1 MGDAGGNR
9 RTSPAGRS
17 LREYRQAPD
26 CRHPDVHSRDTR
38 LIPASPRGM
47 NHEMASAHPTATAP
61 ASTQP
66 VNIVPDPTVL
76 ASDLGKSFQRSAE
89 EIVPWFVAQ
98 MPRMYFEDTSATEV
112 ANHLRAIIA
121 ARASGQPLH
130 LTLHS
135 DDRRQWTI
143 IREGNKPG
151 VLAEVVRSLPMSPS
165 LRAAKIHGSQDG
177 AIVLDTFEFGDRAP
191 FTGTTPEQADKL
203 KATIAFA
210 HSQAKDWTEAA
221 IRAYFA
227 GCSADYI
234 ATLTPHRLNKHRLL
248 LQSVSGSEGT
258 AVETEPELE
267 GQLTRMT
274 IAFSNARTRTMLE
287 RCAHVLSRGG
297 INIQRAYLDQ
307 VADPPFGSVT
317 MLGFVIQTQDGK
329 SVDTTSAAWKQ
340 VAHDLTRIKW
350 IDSESIWLANRHE
363 GMTLDEAELILGL
376 CTLSHQ
382 HLVHRDRLLFAIE
395 RIMATAE
402 RTITIT
408 RQIADLFRARFN
420 PAAPLDDAHFNKR
433 AAALRADIGTKD
445 DPEGTAT
452 ILVALLD
459 AVEAT
464 FRTNFF
470 LAKRFGLSMRIDPS
484 YLRDDRRPELPYGT
498 FFVIGRGFFGFHNR
512 FKEIARGGLRVVKPS
527 NAAQHSRER
536 ERVFDEVYGLS
547 WAQQQK
553 NKDIPE
559 GGAKAAILLEP
570 ESDITR
576 CVKSFVDSL
585 LDLITDDPAVR
596 KQVVDRFGSRELI
609 YLGPDENITPDHIEW
624 IVSRARARKYAM
636 PDAFMSSKPGA
647 GINHKVY
654 GVTSEGVNVF
664 LEVALRAR
672 GIDPRK
678 QPFTVKITGG
688 PDGDVAGNMIRIL
701 NRDYGNNAR
710 IVGIADGSGV
720 GEDPDG
726 LDHTELLRLFKEA
739 LPIAKFDPKKLGKH
753 GAVVPVEAPGGVM
766 IRNTLHNR
774 LKADAFI
781 PGGGRPATINES
793 NWRDYL
799 TKEGKPSAPIIV
811 EGANLFLTPGAR
823 KELFAAGCLIFK
835 DSSAN
840 KCGVICSSYEI
851 GASMLLDEKSFMSI
865 KAEFVEQVL
874 VKLRE
879 LARFEAEL
887 LMAEGRRHPHTPLTE
902 LSTELSKVIN
912 QAADAIRAAMDS
924 WTPADRE
931 LAKQVVR
938 EHIPQKLQ
946 DTAGDRLW
954 TDIPQAY
961 LDWMVA
967 KRLASG
973 IVYRE
978 GVNFLEG
985 VEPDAVAALSLRY
998 LRKRDENRRL
1008 VEQLKGSTAPGA
1020 ARAAELLARAGTRAA
1035 LEDFD

>member
-1 MGDAGGNR
+1 MPGFTGWFDVER
-9 RTSPAGRS
+9 RGITHGMRPADS
-17 LREYRQAPD
+17 
-26 CRHPDVHSRDTR
+26 V
-38 LIPASPRGM
+38 
-47 NHEMASAHPTATAP
+47 ASAPSAP
-61 ASTQP
+61 ASGA
-66 VNIVPDPTVL
+66 PDATVL
-76 ASDLGKSFQRSAE
+76 LSDLSRSFQQAADR
-89 EIVPWFVAQ
+89 IVPWFVAQ
-98 MPRMYFEDTSATEV
+98 MPRMYFEDTRADDV
-112 ANHLRAIIA
+112 ASHLRAIIA

-130 LTLHS
+130 LTVRS
-135 DDRRQWTI
+135 EDGRQWTM
-143 IREGNKPG
+143 IREGNRPG
-151 VLAEVVRSLPMSPS
+151 VLAEVVASLPMTPS
-165 LRAAKIHGSQDG
+165 LRAAKIHGSMDG
-177 AIVLDTFEFGDRAP
+177 VLVLDTFEFGEREP
-191 FTGTTPEQADKL
+191 FNGALPSQADKL
-203 KATIAFA
+203 RATIEFA
-210 HSQAKDWTEAA
+210 NSHAKDWSEQA

-227 GCSADYI
+227 GCAADYVS
-234 ATLTPHRLNKHRLL
+234 TLTPHRLNKHRLL
-248 LQSVSGSEGT
+248 VQRVSGTEGT

-267 GQLTRMT
+267 GELTRIT
-274 IAFSNARTRTMLE
+274 IAFSNARCRTMLE
-287 RCAHVLSRGG
+287 RVAQVLSRGG
-297 INIQRAYLDQ
+297 ISIQRAYLDQ
-307 VADPPFGSVT
+307 VADPPHGSVT
-317 MLGFVIQTQDGK
+317 LLGFVIQTQDGR
-329 SVDTTSAAWKQ
+329 SVDTAGAAWKQ
-340 VAHDLTRIKW
+340 VEHDLTRIKW
-350 IDSESIWLANRHE
+350 IDSETIELANRHE
-363 GMTLDEAELILGL
+363 GLTLDEAELALAL
-376 CTLSHQ
+376 CALSHQ
-382 HLVHRDRLLFAIE
+382 RLVHVDRLLYSPE
-395 RIMATAE
+395 RIVAAAE
-402 RTITIT
+402 RNMALVRKVT
-408 RQIADLFRARFN
+408 ALFLARFD
-420 PAAPLDDAHFNKR
+420 PKAPLADAAFADR
-433 AAALRADIGTKD
+433 AAKLRAEIDAKQ
-445 DPEGTAT
+445 DPDGTAT
-452 ILVALLD
+452 VLRAMLD
-459 AVEAT
+459 AVDAT
-464 FRTNFF
+464 FRTNWFVRT
-470 LAKRFGLSMRIDPS
+470 RFGLSLRIDPA

-498 FFVIGRGFFGFHNR
+498 FFVFGRGFFGFHNR
-512 FKEIARGGLRVVKPS
+512 FKEIARGGLRVVKPTS
-527 NAAQHSRER
+527 AAQHARER

-585 LDLITDDPAVR
+585 LDLITDCPETR
-596 KQVVDRFGSRELI
+596 KAIVDRFGTKELI
-609 YLGPDENITPDHIEW
+609 YLGPDENITPAHIEW
-624 IVSRARARKYAM
+624 IVARARQRRYAL

-678 QPFTVKITGG
+678 RPFTVKITGG

-701 NRDYGNNAR
+701 DRDYGANAR

-726 LDHTELLRLFKEA
+726 LDHAELLRLFREA
-739 LPIAKFDPKKLGKH
+739 LPIASFDRKKLGPKGRVVSVEEPE
-753 GAVVPVEAPGGVM
+753 GAQL
-766 IRNTLHNR
+766 RNTLHNR
-774 LKADAFI
+774 LVTDAFV
-781 PGGGRPATINES
+781 PGGGRPATINDG

-799 TKEGKPSAPIIV
+799 TADGKPSSPIIV

-823 KELFAAGCLIFK
+823 KELFKAGALIFK

-851 GASMLLDEKSFMSI
+851 GASMLLSEQQFLAI

-879 LARFEAEL
+879 LARSEAEL

-912 QAADAIRAAMDS
+912 DAADAIRASMDGWS
-924 WTPADRE
+924 AADRE
-931 LAKQVVR
+931 LARQVVR

-954 TDIPQAY
+954 KDIPQAY

-978 GVNFLEG
+978 GVAFLET
-985 VEPDAVAALSLRY
+985 VERDAIAALALRY
-998 LRKRDENRRL
+998 LRKREETRRL
-1008 VEQLKGSTAPGA
+1008 VDGLKGSSAPGA
-1020 ARAAELLARAGTRAA
+1020 ARAAELLARSGTRAA

>member
-1 MGDAGGNR
+1 MH
-9 RTSPAGRS
+9 PANS
-17 LREYRQAPD
+17 VAP
-26 CRHPDVHSRDTR
+26 
-38 LIPASPRGM
+38 A
-47 NHEMASAHPTATAP
+47 PTAA
-61 ASTQP
+61 AA
-66 VNIVPDPTVL
+66 PDPTVL
-76 ASDLGKSFQRSAE
+76 ASDLGKSFQQAADR
-89 EIVPWFVAQ
+89 IVPWFVSQ
-98 MPRMYFEDTSATEV
+98 MPRMYFEDTAADEV
-112 ANHLRAIIA
+112 ASHLRAIIA

-130 LTLHS
+130 LTIRS
-135 DDRRQWTI
+135 EDGRQWTM

-151 VLAEVVRSLPMSPS
+151 VLAEVVAALPMTPS
-165 LRAAKIHGSQDG
+165 LRAAKIHGSKDG
-177 AIVLDTFEFGDRAP
+177 VLVLDSFEFGEREP
-191 FTGTTPEQADKL
+191 FNAALPAQAEKL
-203 KATIAFA
+203 RATIEHARTKA
-210 HSQAKDWTEAA
+210 PDWTEAA
-221 IRAYFA
+221 IRSYFA
-227 GCSADYI
+227 GCAADYVT
-234 ATLTPHRLNKHRLL
+234 TLTPDRLNKHRKLVAR
-248 LQSVSGSEGT
+248 VSGTEGT
-258 AVETEPELE
+258 VVETEPELE
-267 GQLTRMT
+267 GQLTRIT
-274 IAFSNARTRTMLE
+274 IAFSNARCRTMLE
-287 RCAHVLSRGG
+287 RVSQVLCRGG
-297 INIQRAYLDQ
+297 ISIQRAYLDQ
-307 VADPPFGSVT
+307 VADPPHGSVSV
-317 MLGFVIQTQDGK
+317 LGFVIHTADGK
-329 SVDTTSAAWKQ
+329 AVDTAGAAWKQ
-340 VAHDLTRIKW
+340 VQHDLTRIKW
-350 IDSESIWLANRHE
+350 IDSETIALANRHE
-363 GMTLDEAELILGL
+363 GMTLDEAELVLAL
-376 CTLSHQ
+376 CTLAHQ
-382 HLVHRDRLLFAIE
+382 RLVHRDRLLFSVE
-395 RIMATAE
+395 RIVAAAERNMPLVRKATA
-402 RTITIT
+402 
-408 RQIADLFRARFN
+408 LFVARFD
-420 PAAPLDDAHFNKR
+420 PAGPLADAEFARR
-433 AAALRADIGTKD
+433 AAALRTEIAAKE
-445 DPEGTAT
+445 DPEGTASV
-452 ILVALLD
+452 LNSVLD
-459 AVEAT
+459 GVEAT
-464 FRTNFF
+464 FRTNWH
-470 LAKRFGLSMRIDPS
+470 LRSRFGLALRIDPA

-498 FFVIGRGFFGFHNR
+498 FFVFGRGFFGFHNR

-527 NAAQHSRER
+527 SAAQHARER

-570 ESDITR
+570 TSDITR

-585 LDLITDDPAVR
+585 LDLITDDAETR
-596 KQVVDRFGSRELI
+596 KAIVDRFGTKELI
-609 YLGPDENITPDHIEW
+609 YLGPDENITPSHIEW
-624 IVSRARARKYAM
+624 IVARARVRKYAL

-678 QPFTVKITGG
+678 RPFTVKITGG

-701 NRDYGNNAR
+701 NRDYGANAR

-726 LDHTELLRLFKEA
+726 LDHGELLRLFAEA
-739 LPIAKFDPKKLGKH
+739 LPIASFDRTKLGPKGRVVSVEEPD
-753 GAVVPVEAPGGVM
+753 GAQL
-766 IRNTLHNR
+766 RNTLHNR
-774 LKADAFI
+774 LVTDAFV
-781 PGGGRPATINES
+781 PGGGRPATINDG

-799 TKEGKPSAPIIV
+799 TADGKPSGPVIV

-823 KELFAAGCLIFK
+823 KELFKAGALIFK

-851 GASMLLDEKSFMSI
+851 GASMLLDERQFLAI

-879 LARFEAEL
+879 LARSEAEL

-902 LSTELSKVIN
+902 LSTEVSKVMN
-912 QAADAIRAAMDS
+912 DAADAIRASMAK

-978 GVNFLEG
+978 GVAFLES
-985 VEPDAVAALSLRY
+985 VEPDAVAGLALRY
-998 LRKRDENRRL
+998 LRKREETRKL
-1008 VEQLKGSTAPGA
+1008 VDGLKGSNAPGA
-1020 ARAAELLARAGTRAA
+1020 ARAAELLSRSGTRAA

>member
-1 MGDAGGNR
+1 MH
-9 RTSPAGRS
+9 PANS
-17 LREYRQAPD
+17 VAP
-26 CRHPDVHSRDTR
+26 
-38 LIPASPRGM
+38 A
-47 NHEMASAHPTATAP
+47 PTAA
-61 ASTQP
+61 AA
-66 VNIVPDPTVL
+66 PDPTVL
-76 ASDLGKSFQRSAE
+76 ASDLGKSFQQAADR
-89 EIVPWFVAQ
+89 IVPWFVSQ
-98 MPRMYFEDTSATEV
+98 MPRMYFEDTAADEV
-112 ANHLRAIIA
+112 ASHLRAIIA

-130 LTLHS
+130 LTIRS
-135 DDRRQWTI
+135 EDGRQWTM

-151 VLAEVVRSLPMSPS
+151 VLAEVVAALPMTPS
-165 LRAAKIHGSQDG
+165 LRAAKIHGSKDG
-177 AIVLDTFEFGDRAP
+177 VLVLDSFEFGEREP
-191 FTGTTPEQADKL
+191 FNAALPALAEKL
-203 KATIAFA
+203 RATIEYARTKA
-210 HSQAKDWTEAA
+210 PDWTEAA
-221 IRAYFA
+221 IRSYFA
-227 GCSADYI
+227 GCAADYVT
-234 ATLTPHRLNKHRLL
+234 TLTPDRLNKHRKLVAR
-248 LQSVSGSEGT
+248 VSGTEGT
-258 AVETEPELE
+258 VVETEPELE
-267 GQLTRMT
+267 GQLTRIT
-274 IAFSNARTRTMLE
+274 IAFSNARCRTMLE
-287 RCAHVLSRGG
+287 RVSQVLCRGG
-297 INIQRAYLDQ
+297 ISIQRAYLDQ
-307 VADPPFGSVT
+307 VADPPHGSVSV
-317 MLGFVIQTQDGK
+317 LGFVIHTADGK
-329 SVDTTSAAWKQ
+329 AVDTAGAAWKQ
-340 VAHDLTRIKW
+340 VQHDLTRIKW
-350 IDSESIWLANRHE
+350 IDSETIALANRHE
-363 GMTLDEAELILGL
+363 GMTLDEAELVLAL
-376 CTLSHQ
+376 CTLAHQ
-382 HLVHRDRLLFAIE
+382 RLVHRDRLLFSVE
-395 RIMATAE
+395 RIVAAAERNMPLVRKATA
-402 RTITIT
+402 
-408 RQIADLFRARFN
+408 LFVARFD
-420 PAAPLDDAHFNKR
+420 PAGPLADAEFARR
-433 AAALRADIGTKD
+433 AAALRTEIAAKE
-445 DPEGTAT
+445 DPEGTASV
-452 ILVALLD
+452 LNSVLD
-459 AVEAT
+459 GVEAT
-464 FRTNFF
+464 FRTNWH
-470 LAKRFGLSMRIDPS
+470 LRSRFGLALRIDPA

-498 FFVIGRGFFGFHNR
+498 FFVFGRGFFGFHNR

-527 NAAQHSRER
+527 SAAQHARER

-570 ESDITR
+570 TSDITR

-585 LDLITDDPAVR
+585 LDLITDDAETR
-596 KQVVDRFGSRELI
+596 KAIVDRFGTKELI
-609 YLGPDENITPDHIEW
+609 YLGPDENITPSHIEW
-624 IVSRARARKYAM
+624 IVARARVRKYAL

-678 QPFTVKITGG
+678 RPFTVKITGG

-701 NRDYGNNAR
+701 NRDYGANAR

-726 LDHTELLRLFKEA
+726 LDHGELLRLFAEA
-739 LPIAKFDPKKLGKH
+739 LPIASFDRTKLGPKGRVVSVEEPD
-753 GAVVPVEAPGGVM
+753 GAQL
-766 IRNTLHNR
+766 RNTLHNR
-774 LKADAFI
+774 LVTDAFV
-781 PGGGRPATINES
+781 PGGGRPATINDG

-799 TKEGKPSAPIIV
+799 TADGKPSSPVIV

-823 KELFAAGCLIFK
+823 KELFKAGALIFK

-851 GASMLLDEKSFMSI
+851 GASMLLDERQFLAI

-879 LARFEAEL
+879 LARSEAEL

-902 LSTELSKVIN
+902 LSTEVSKVMN
-912 QAADAIRAAMDS
+912 DAADAIRASMAK

-978 GVNFLEG
+978 GVAFLES
-985 VEPDAVAALSLRY
+985 VEPDAVAGLALRY
-998 LRKRDENRRL
+998 LRKREETRKL
-1008 VEQLKGSTAPGA
+1008 VDGLKGSNAPGA
-1020 ARAAELLARAGTRAA
+1020 ARAAELLSRSGTRAA